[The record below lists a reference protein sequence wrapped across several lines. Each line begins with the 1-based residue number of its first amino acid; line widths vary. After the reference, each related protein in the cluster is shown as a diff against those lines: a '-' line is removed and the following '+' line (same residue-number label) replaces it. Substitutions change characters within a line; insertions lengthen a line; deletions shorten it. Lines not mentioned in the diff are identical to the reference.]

1 MKQTKEDKKKELAL
15 QAMEIFSEKGFHAT
29 SIRDLAKILNLSKGT
44 IYDYFE
50 SKEDII
56 TYVAKEYLF
65 ESFSESFSRFIAEAE
80 SKNLS
85 AKDTIRFI
93 MESVLTEDDHTPL
106 MQEIKSMTM
115 RKKIPA
121 ISEFYEKVMDNILPY
136 FEQVIIR
143 AKKEKY
149 IPEETDPASSAV
161 LLLTS
166 IIGLRDLVAVFRNKF
181 DLNKIIDTFINSTFT
196 EKDNR

>member
-1 MKQTKEDKKKELAL
+1 M

-29 SIRDLAKILNLSKGT
+29 SIRDLAKILNVSKGT

-50 SKEDII
+50 SKEDMI

-65 ESFSESFSRFIAEAE
+65 ESFNDNFTRFISEAE
-80 SKNLS
+80 SRNLS
-85 AKDTIRFI
+85 AKETIRFI
-93 MESVLTEDDHTPL
+93 LESVLYADDLTPL
-106 MQEIKSMTM
+106 MQEIKSLTM

-121 ISEFYEKVMDNILPY
+121 VSEFYEKVLDNILPY
-136 FEQVIIR
+136 FEQVITR

-149 IPEETDPASSAV
+149 VPENFDPKSSAV

-166 IIGLRDLVAVFRNKF
+166 IIGLRDLVTIFSDKF
-181 DLNKIIDTFINSTFT
+181 DLNSIIDTFVNSTFK
-196 EKDNR
+196 EMDCME